1 MSWQSRTAKIEVGDK
16 VAYKA
21 SFLRSTGQYTG
32 DIPHARGVVTEIK
45 SLGEMTL
52 ATVDWGN
59 PNIPPRVNTANLSK
73 VTQRGVADD

>member
-45 SLGEMTL
+45 PFGNNEL
-52 ATVDWGN
+52 ATIDWGN
-59 PNIPPRVNTANLSK
+59 PEIPAKVLVANLSK
-73 VTQRGVADD
+73 VTQRGIADE